1 METYS
6 VKAVLSAVDSNFTST
21 MKTAN
26 SSLAG
31 IKTASESATSS
42 IMKIAS
48 GIGVFKALSAGANML
63 TNSVSGAVDRYDT
76 LTKYPKVL
84 TNLGYSTQQANKST
98 VKLKE
103 GIQGLPT
110 ALDDVVKTSQRLTVL
125 TGNLDK
131 STDTTLALNNA
142 FLASS
147 ASVSDTSRGMEQY
160 IQMLSKGT
168 VDMQSWRT
176 LQETMGYALSETAK
190 QLGIASGSSNE
201 LYSSLQS
208 GQITFDQLMMH

>member
-63 TNSVSGAVDRYDT
+63 TSSVSVQ
-76 LTKYPKVL
+76 L
-84 TNLGYSTQQANKST
+84 
-98 VKLKE
+98 
-103 GIQGLPT
+103 I
-110 ALDDVVKTSQRLTVL
+110 
-125 TGNLDK
+125 
-131 STDTTLALNNA
+131 
-142 FLASS
+142 
-147 ASVSDTSRGMEQY
+147 
-160 IQMLSKGT
+160 
-168 VDMQSWRT
+168 DM
-176 LQETMGYALSETAK
+176 
-190 QLGIASGSSNE
+190 I
-201 LYSSLQS
+201 
-208 GQITFDQLMMH
+208 H